1 MYSDAVTDQ
10 PLLHKIM
17 WDNRSCDIVSRPMKE
32 LSQHFTELL
41 GSYCDDKVSERW
53 GDYYNK
59 GYGYHHN
66 YYNGEYNKLAVFM
79 KYTAVLKIP

>member
-17 WDNRSCDIVSRPMKE
+17 WNNRSCDTVSRPMKE

-41 GSYCDDKVSERW
+41 GCYCDDKVSERW
-53 GDYYNK
+53 DDYRAM
-59 GYGYHHN
+59 G
-66 YYNGEYNKLAVFM
+66 
-79 KYTAVLKIP
+79 